1 MTSSTGQDLSGAEF
15 RNVNLVA
22 ARMRGVLLL
31 DSPATATQHDLDR
44 VRDPNPPPGF
54 PPAGARTAV
63 SRPHVLLNEE
73 STQHRLALR
82 DLASIEADPAD

>member
-1 MTSSTGQDLSGAEF
+1 MTSFTGQDLSGAEF

-44 VRDPNPPPGF
+44 VPNPPPGF

>member
-1 MTSSTGQDLSGAEF
+1 MTSFTGQDLSGAEF

-31 DSPATATQHDLDR
+31 DSLATATQHDLDR
-44 VRDPNPPPGF
+44 VPNPPPGF